1 MGYRQLKNIN
11 TISLK
16 FIEGDRNYTDVVH
29 VLRDQIGL
37 HKEEILGL
45 DFFGK
50 DAVHV
55 KLDNSEVY
63 NTTIEIHGNNKFD
76 TVKGSVIEII
86 DISSYKTKVS
96 LKNLPFDLPNAV
108 LRNIL
113 ERHGVVESISNVH
126 HSDSVN
132 EYLSG
137 LLTMERVAI
146 MKSIHTPIPSTYF
159 LSLSQSYIYFS
170 YPNQHRTCTKCGSKD
185 HRGQCPIFSTTAP
198 WKRENVIKFSPDD
211 FPLLQKPLALSNNKD
226 SPKNEP
232 NKTPIHMDATLE
244 NTPEKNPPN
253 ATIVDT
259 VHDDSTKETTSPVAQ
274 PSLDNTQST
283 IQTANTDLSLE
294 ETLSNASSQIIS
306 TINADNDSSYQE
318 SMLEKNLPNALQ
330 PAKSPPNNAT
340 VQLDL
345 KSTPERNPLNART
358 LGESPLNASNV
369 KTNLEPILEKKTNT
383 DLKMSTFSPHQLRQ
397 TNSRKSHTYV

>member
-1 MGYRQLKNIN
+1 MGHPQLKYIN

-16 FIEGDRNYTDVVH
+16 FIEGDRNYTDVIH

-37 HKEEILGL
+37 SKEEIRGL

-76 TVKGSVIEII
+76 TDKGSVIEII

-96 LKNLPFDLPNAV
+96 LKNVPFDLPNAV

-113 ERHGVVESISNVH
+113 ERHGDVESISNVH
-126 HSDSVN
+126 FPDSAN
-132 EYLSG
+132 EYLRG

-146 MKSIHTPIPSTYF
+146 MKSLHTPIPSTYF
-159 LSLSQSYIYFS
+159 LNLSQSYIYFS
-170 YPNQHRTCTKCGSKD
+170 YPNQHKTCTKCGSKD

-198 WKRENVIKFSPDD
+198 WKRGNVIKFSSED

-232 NKTPIHMDATLE
+232 NKTPIHMDATQE

-253 ATIVDT
+253 ATIVAT
-259 VHDDSTKETTSPVAQ
+259 VPDDPTKETTPPVAQ

-283 IQTANTDLSLE
+283 VQNAKTDLSLE
-294 ETLSNASSQIIS
+294 ETLSNASSQMNS
-306 TINADNDSSYQE
+306 TFNADNDLSYQE

-330 PAKSPPNNAT
+330 PAKSPSNNAT
-340 VQLDL
+340 VQSVL
-345 KSTPERNPLNART
+345 KSTPERNPLNAHT
-358 LGESPLNASNV
+358 LGESPINATNV
-369 KTNLEPILEKKTNT
+369 ETNLEHILEKNPNT
-383 DLKMSTFSPHQLRQ
+383 DFKMSNFSPHQLRQ